1 MAGKQGTEN
10 SPVSVR
16 FVVEGSNRAA
26 SWPGV
31 ELHTRLWYF
40 WRRDNWQDGVF
51 FQITAS
57 TSLHLSD
64 SVRMPVL
71 ARVPSPVNMAQVS
84 SHKDVF

>member
-26 SWPGV
+26 SCPGV

-40 WRRDNWQDGVF
+40 WRRDSWQDGVF

-57 TSLHLSD
+57 TWLHVSH

-71 ARVPSPVNMAQVS
+71 ARVLSPFNLAQVS
-84 SHKDVF
+84 CHKDVC